1 MKSLVEY
8 INEESILSDIE
19 DTIKI
24 GATTAKNVLYDNA
37 CKAIE
42 KFILDNY
49 RLNYERSLKGGKV
62 TIRKR
67 PNKDG
72 KWVVDCKTTN
82 DVQLMPS
89 AKTLTNNMFVWGKVR
104 NFYICDNDNITS
116 LKGCPEE
123 VENFSIMRVHNLKS
137 FEGMPKVTRYFNFG
151 FNGIKTKVAEL
162 KKISG
167 SPDVTIW
174 DKN

>member
-1 MKSLVEY
+1 MKALKEY
-8 INEESILSDIE
+8 MNEGLLAGQET
-19 DTIKI
+19 TIKGGTNI
-24 GATTAKNVLYDNA
+24 AKNVIYDEA
-37 CKAIE
+37 CKAIGE
-42 KFILDNY
+42 FIMDNY
-49 RLNYERSLKGGKV
+49 RLTYDRSLNDGKI
-62 TIRKR
+62 TIKKR

-82 DVQLMPS
+82 DVQLRPS
-89 AKTLTNNMFVWGKVR
+89 AKTLTNDIFVWGKVR

-151 FNGIKTKVAEL
+151 FNGIKTNEAEL

-174 DKN
+174 DRD